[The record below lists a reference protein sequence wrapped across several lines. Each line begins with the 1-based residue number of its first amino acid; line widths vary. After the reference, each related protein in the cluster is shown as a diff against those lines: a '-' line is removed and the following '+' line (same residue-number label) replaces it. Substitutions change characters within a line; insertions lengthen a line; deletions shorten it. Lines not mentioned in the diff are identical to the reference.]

1 MIGYGSLSEQELVV
15 LLRAHNHAAF
25 TEIYKRFWDKIYV
38 VACHRLDDDLEA
50 EEVVQDVFFSL
61 WKRRE
66 SLDIQHSLNT
76 YLSAAVKYQIIN
88 RQTRHNRKNTEIS
101 SHMVANL
108 REYSIDST
116 QLWFSEKELK
126 QQLDDYIDQLPEKC
140 RIVFKMSRESY
151 KSNAEIAK
159 ELGVSEKNVEAHI
172 TRAINILKNKLE
184 ISIPLIL
191 YLLKK

>member
-1 MIGYGSLSEQELVV
+1 MIGYDSLSEQELVV
-15 LLRAHNHAAF
+15 LLRAHDHAAF

-38 VACHRLDDDLEA
+38 VACHRLDNELEA
-50 EEVVQDVFFSL
+50 EEVVQDVFFSV
-61 WKRRE
+61 WKRKE
-66 SLDIQHSLNT
+66 SLEIQHSLNT

-88 RQTRHNRKNTEIS
+88 RQTRQYRKAAEIS
-101 SHMVANL
+101 AHMHAISSEEGV
-108 REYSIDST
+108 DST

-126 QQLDDYIDQLPEKC
+126 QQLDHHIDKLPEKC
-140 RIVFKMSRESY
+140 RIIFKMSRESY

-172 TRAINILKNKLE
+172 TRAMNTLKNKLE
-184 ISIPLIL
+184 IGIPLIL

>member
-1 MIGYGSLSEQELVV
+1 MIGYDSLSEQELVV
-15 LLRAHNHAAF
+15 LLRAHDHAAF

-38 VACHRLDDDLEA
+38 VACHRLDNEVEA
-50 EEVVQDVFFSL
+50 EEVVQDVFFSV
-61 WKRRE
+61 WKRKE
-66 SLDIQHSLNT
+66 SLEIQHSLNT

-88 RQTRHNRKNTEIS
+88 RQTRQYRKAAEIS
-101 SHMVANL
+101 SHMHVKSS
-108 REYSIDST
+108 EEGIDST

-126 QQLDDYIDQLPEKC
+126 QQLDHHIDKLPEKC
-140 RIVFKMSRESY
+140 RIIFKMSRESY

-172 TRAINILKNKLE
+172 TRAINTLKNKLE

>member
-1 MIGYGSLSEQELVV
+1 MISYDSLSEQELVV
-15 LLRAHNHAAF
+15 LLRAHDHAAF

-38 VACHRLDDDLEA
+38 VACHRLDNELEA
-50 EEVVQDVFFSL
+50 EEVVQDVFFSV
-61 WKRRE
+61 WKRKE
-66 SLDIQHSLNT
+66 SLEIQHSLNT

-88 RQTRHNRKNTEIS
+88 RQTRQYRKAAEIS
-101 SHMVANL
+101 AHVYAISSEEGV
-108 REYSIDST
+108 DST

-126 QQLDDYIDQLPEKC
+126 QQLDHHIDKLPEKC
-140 RIVFKMSRESY
+140 RIIFKMSRKSY

-172 TRAINILKNKLE
+172 TRAINTLKNKLE
-184 ISIPLIL
+184 IGIPLIL

>member
-1 MIGYGSLSEQELVV
+1 MTGYGSLSEQELVV
-15 LLRAHNHAAF
+15 LLRAHDHAAF

-66 SLDIQHSLNT
+66 SLEVQHSLNT

-88 RQTRHNRKNTEIS
+88 RQTRQYRKAAEIS
-101 SHMVANL
+101 SHMAARAL
-108 REYSIDST
+108 DDGIDST

-126 QQLDDYIDQLPEKC
+126 QQLDHYIDKLPEKC
-140 RIVFKMSRESY
+140 RIIFKMSRESY
-151 KSNAEIAK
+151 KSNSEIAK

-172 TRAINILKNKLE
+172 TRAINTLKNRLE

>member
-1 MIGYGSLSEQELVV
+1 MTGYGSLSEQELVV
-15 LLRAHNHAAF
+15 LLRAHDHAAF

-38 VACHRLDDDLEA
+38 VAAHRLDDNLEA

-66 SLDIQHSLNT
+66 GLAIQHSLNT

-88 RQTRHNRKNTEIS
+88 RQTRQYRKAAEIS
-101 SHMVANL
+101 SHIGAGMPDDGV
-108 REYSIDST
+108 DST

-126 QQLDDYIDQLPEKC
+126 QQLDHYIDKLPEKC
-140 RIVFKMSRESY
+140 RIIFKMSRESY

-172 TRAINILKNKLE
+172 TRAINTLKNKLE

>member
-1 MIGYGSLSEQELVV
+1 MTGYGSLSEQELVV
-15 LLRAHNHAAF
+15 LLRAHDHAAF

-66 SLDIQHSLNT
+66 SLEVQHSLNT

-88 RQTRHNRKNTEIS
+88 RQTRQYRKAAEIS
-101 SHMVANL
+101 SHMAASALDDGV
-108 REYSIDST
+108 DST

-126 QQLDDYIDQLPEKC
+126 QQLNHYIDQLPEKC

-172 TRAINILKNKLE
+172 TRALNTLKNKLE